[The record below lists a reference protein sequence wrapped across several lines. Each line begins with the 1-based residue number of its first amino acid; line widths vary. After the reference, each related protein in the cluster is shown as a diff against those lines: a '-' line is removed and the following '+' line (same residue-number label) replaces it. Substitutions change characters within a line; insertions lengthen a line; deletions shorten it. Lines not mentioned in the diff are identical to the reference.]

1 MELKNMKTTIIIQA
15 RMSSSRLPG
24 KILKKI
30 KNISIIELIVKRL
43 EKSKLIDDIVVA
55 TSKIKE
61 NKPLIDLLKKK
72 KNKVFLWSGR

>member
-43 EKSKLIDDIVVA
+43 EKSKLIDYIVVA

-72 KNKVFLWSGR
+72 K

>member
-1 MELKNMKTTIIIQA
+1 MKTTIIIQA